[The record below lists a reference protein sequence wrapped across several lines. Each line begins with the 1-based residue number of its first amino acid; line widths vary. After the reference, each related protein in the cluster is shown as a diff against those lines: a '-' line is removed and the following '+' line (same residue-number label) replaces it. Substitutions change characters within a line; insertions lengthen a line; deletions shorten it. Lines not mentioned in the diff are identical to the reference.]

1 MCTLLAC
8 LALSFT
14 QQIKHEPTAI
24 APVAPLAKAGALVP
38 QQDGLPP
45 LANEN
50 LEHPVLDHL
59 VSLHTELSVFMWGDS
74 TMREQFK
81 LLRALLGGPSYDRQT
96 DAGRWHPNVALPAE
110 LMHGNNGASAMWCPS
125 VDAFSHKAASGNATI
140 SILGAFCTL
149 RATSVA
155 MVPALLDAL
164 QQMPYNLTLPA
175 DSLMYIGGAGLHLL
189 HIETLHMREWTEMKP
204 LEAAFEENTKYGLTE
219 LQERYPAARLAYFNT
234 HSLCN
239 ELILSMSCAAHANC
253 NAQFGA
259 GVMQR
264 AVACDSHDWKTCF
277 SGVDVQP
284 EERESFRETLY
295 SHHGAALMAARERAL
310 LKDPSLKW
318 ALVDGHSITND
329 ASCDQTEDGIHY
341 NLPTMMKM
349 IEEALTLLRRKES
362 EW

>member
-1 MCTLLAC
+1 MCTLVAC

-125 VDAFSHKAASGNATI
+125 VDVFSHKAASGNATI
-140 SILGAFCTL
+140 SILGAFCAL
-149 RATSVA
+149 GATSVA

-175 DSLMYIGGAGLHLL
+175 DSLMYIGGAGLHFL
-189 HIETLHMREWTEMKP
+189 HIETLNMRNWTEMKP

-239 ELILSMSCAAHANC
+239 ELMLLLGCSGHANC
-253 NAQFGA
+253 NAQFGP

-264 AVACDSHDWKTCF
+264 ADACDSHDWKACF

-284 EERESFRETLY
+284 EERESFCETLY
-295 SHHGAALMAARERAL
+295 SHHGSSVMAARERAL

-318 ALVDGHSITND
+318 ALVDGHSITKD
-329 ASCDQTEDGIHY
+329 ASCDLTEDGVHY
-341 NLPTMMKM
+341 NQPTMMKM
-349 IEEALTLLRRKES
+349 IEEALTLLRKKRVP
-362 EW
+362 